1 MMCGL
6 FAVTALLLEDRQ
18 SRLEQEGEE
27 DRWDMT
33 YDAASPLP
41 FGDETRVRTSLIL
54 ARRNLLNETGMLDS
68 VTSPHRPIG
77 LSNDDRF
84 RVPCHERFVI
94 EDLSVLRVMPKS

>member
-1 MMCGL
+1 MMCGI

-54 ARRNLLNETGMLDS
+54 ARRSLLNETGMLDS
-68 VTSPHRPIG
+68 VICLPSPHLTGQSVSATTIG
-77 LSNDDRF
+77 FAYLVTRDS
-84 RVPCHERFVI
+84 
-94 EDLSVLRVMPKS
+94 